1 MSNTENQPAPRLKAP
16 PGTWD
21 VHMHVYEPGYAIAPT
36 ATSKPHD
43 APTSEYLKVR
53 KNLGIAHT
61 VVVQPSA
68 YGKDNSCTIAAMQ
81 LMGADSRGIAVA
93 DDNVTDTELERLHAS
108 GIRGLRFFFFSGGF
122 LKWEMVAPLTARIQR
137 LGWHAIVQFDGRE
150 FPARE
155 EMLKRLPGTIIIDHV
170 GKFIEPVKP
179 DDPAFKAFLRVVDT
193 GRFYVKL
200 SAPYET
206 SKIGP
211 PNYDDV
217 GALAKALVK
226 AAPERMLWASNWP
239 YVATPKEKIPKDAW
253 MLDMLLDWAPDEA
266 TRKKILVDNPARLY
280 AK

>member
-1 MSNTENQPAPRLKAP
+1 MSSPENQPAPRLKAP

-68 YGKDNSCTIAAMQ
+68 YGKDNSCTLAAMKM
-81 LMGADSRGIAVA
+81 MGPDSRGIAVA
-93 DDNVTDTELERLHAS
+93 DESVTDAELQRLHAA
-108 GIRGLRFFFFSGGF
+108 GIRGLRFFFFAGGF

-155 EMLKRLPGTIIIDHV
+155 EMLKRLPGTIVIDHV
-170 GKFIEPVKP
+170 GKFIEPVTP
-179 DDPAFKAFLRVVDT
+179 DDAAFKAFLRVVDT
-193 GRFYVKL
+193 GRFYV
-200 SAPYET
+200 
-206 SKIGP
+206 
-211 PNYDDV
+211 
-217 GALAKALVK
+217 ALA
-226 AAPERMLWASNWP
+226 P
-239 YVATPKEKIPKDAW
+239 
-253 MLDMLLDWAPDEA
+253 
-266 TRKKILVDNPARLY
+266 
-280 AK
+280 

>member
-1 MSNTENQPAPRLKAP
+1 MNTNDQPAPRLKAP

-21 VHMHVYEPGYAIAPT
+21 THMHVYEPGYAIAPT

-68 YGKDNSCTIAAMQ
+68 YGKDNSCTITAMQ
-81 LMGADSRGIAVA
+81 MMGPNSRGIAVA
-93 DDNVTDTELERLHAS
+93 DENVTDAELARLNAA
-108 GIRGLRFFFFSGGF
+108 GIRGLRFFFFLGGV
-122 LKWEMVAPLTARIQR
+122 LKWEALEPLTTRVQKF
-137 LGWHAIVQFDGRE
+137 GWHIIVQLDGRN
-150 FPARE
+150 FPERE
-155 EMLKRLPGTIIIDHV
+155 AALKRLPGNIIIDHV

-179 DDPAFKAFLRVVDT
+179 NDPAFGALLHLVET

-239 YVATPKEKIPKDAW
+239 YVATPKERIPKDAW
-253 MLDMLLDWAPDEA
+253 MLDLLLDWAPDEA
-266 TRKKILVDNPARLY
+266 MRKKILVDNPARLY

>member
-1 MSNTENQPAPRLKAP
+1 MSNDDQPAPRLKAP

-21 VHMHVYEPGYAIAPT
+21 THMHVYEPGYAIAPT

-53 KNLGIAHT
+53 KNLNIAHT

-68 YGKDNSCTIAAMQ
+68 YGKDNSCTLAAMAM
-81 LMGADSRGIAVA
+81 MGPDSRGIAVA
-93 DDNVTDTELERLHAS
+93 DEGVTDAELQRLHDG

-122 LKWEMVAPLTARIQR
+122 LTWDSLAKLTPRVQP
-137 LGWHAIVQFDGRE
+137 LGWHVIVQFDGRQ
-150 FPARE
+150 FPERE
-155 EMLKRLPGTIIIDHV
+155 AALKRLPGTVIIDHV
-170 GKFIEPVKP
+170 GKFIEPVQP

-200 SAPYET
+200 SAPYEV
-206 SKIGP
+206 SQVGP

-217 GALAKALVK
+217 GALAKALVG

-239 YVATPKEKIPKDAW
+239 YVATPKERIPKDAW
-253 MLDMLLDWAPDEA
+253 MLDMLLDWVPDEA

>member
-1 MSNTENQPAPRLKAP
+1 
-16 PGTWD
+16 
-21 VHMHVYEPGYAIAPT
+21 MHVYEPGYAIAPT
-36 ATSKPHD
+36 AVAKPHD

-68 YGKDNSCTIAAMQ
+68 YGKDNSCTIAAMK
-81 LMGADSRGIAVA
+81 LMGPDSRGIAVA
-93 DDNVTDTELERLHAS
+93 DDSVTDAELDRLHAA
-108 GIRGLRFFFFSGGF
+108 GIRGLRFFFFAGGF
-122 LKWEMVAPLTARIQR
+122 IKWEMVAPLTARIQR

-155 EMLKRLPGTIIIDHV
+155 EMLKRLPGTVIIDHV

-217 GALAKALVK
+217 GTLAKALVK

-239 YVATPKEKIPKDAW
+239 YVATPKERIPKDAW
-253 MLDMLLDWAPDEA
+253 MLDMLLDWVPDEA
-266 TRKKILVDNPARLY
+266 VRKKILVDNPARLY